1 MITSVRKN
9 PKTFIGKGKMSDS
22 DKIQTR
28 SRRKASESEKQDA
41 EELDD
46 KTHSTKQDE
55 MATDDENVKL
65 ALASLF
71 SVPSCQTGGDG
82 DGGESFDVEDI
93 PEKVRPIL
101 LEKWKRL
108 RSDLDSSKPR
118 GATDPIRDN
127 AGIVTT

>member
-1 MITSVRKN
+1 
-9 PKTFIGKGKMSDS
+9 MSDT

-46 KTHSTKQDE
+46 KTHSTTQDK
-55 MATDDENVKL
+55 MATDDESVKL

-82 DGGESFDVEDI
+82 GGESFDVEDI

-118 GATDPIRDN
+118 GATDPKRGN

>member
-1 MITSVRKN
+1 
-9 PKTFIGKGKMSDS
+9 MSDT

-28 SRRKASESEKQDA
+28 SRRKASESEEKQDS
-41 EELDD
+41 EQLDEA
-46 KTHSTKQDE
+46 HSSKQDK

-71 SVPSCQTGGDG
+71 SAPSIQSGGDG
-82 DGGESFDVEDI
+82 DVGESLDVEDI

-108 RSDLDSSKPR
+108 RFDLDSSKPR
-118 GATDPIRDN
+118 GATDPIRGN
-127 AGIVTT
+127 AGIAMT